1 MGPTD
6 GGREDNRM
14 PTVTVNGAEIYY
26 EDVGQGFPLLFLH
39 GLTFDTRMWTDQ
51 VAALSEKYRCVSL
64 DFRGH
69 GHSATTGTEYS
80 LEQFAEDAYGLLKEL
95 GIEQAHVAGL
105 SMGGMVAMR
114 LALAH
119 PEVVRS
125 LMLLDT
131 SAHAQDPERA
141 SQYQTMAQI
150 IKEQGSEAVVQGV
163 IPIFFSPAFIQGQPQ
178 KLEAFR
184 EQFRKIDG
192 EGNYRATLAVTRR
205 RDIREDIKGI
215 GVPTLVIVGEEDLPT
230 PVDEAESIHRQIAG
244 SRLEKIA
251 GAGHMTPLEQPEKV
265 TALLED
271 FLSQAG

>member
-1 MGPTD
+1 MS
-6 GGREDNRM
+6 
-14 PTVTVNGAEIYY
+14 TVTVNGAELYY

-51 VAALSEKYRCVSL
+51 VAALSKTYRCISL

-69 GHSATTGTEYS
+69 GRSPTSDSEYS
-80 LEQFAEDAYGLLKEL
+80 LEQLAEDVHGLLREL

-131 SAHAQDPERA
+131 SAHPEDPGNA
-141 SQYQTMAQI
+141 SQYETMARI
-150 IKEQGSEAVVQGV
+150 IKEQGPQAVMQGV
-163 IPIFFSPAFIQGQPQ
+163 IPIMFSPAFVQGQPQ
-178 KLEAFR
+178 KLEAFK
-184 EQFRKIDG
+184 EQFRKLNR
-192 EGNYRATLAVTRR
+192 EGNYRATLAVTQR
-205 RDIREDIKGI
+205 RDIREEIKSI
-215 GVPTLVIVGEEDLPT
+215 GVPTLIIVGEQDLPT
-230 PVDEAESIHRQIAG
+230 PVGQADTIHRQIAG

-251 GAGHMTPLEQPEKV
+251 SAGHMTPLEQPEKV
-265 TALLED
+265 TALLEG
-271 FLSQAG
+271 FLSQVG

>member
-1 MGPTD
+1 
-6 GGREDNRM
+6 M
-14 PTVTVNGAEIYY
+14 PTISVNGVEIYY
-26 EDVGQGFPLLFLH
+26 EDVGEGFPVLFLH

-51 VAALSEKYRCVSL
+51 VAALSKKYRCISL

-69 GHSATTGTEYS
+69 GHSATTDTEYS
-80 LEQFAEDAYGLLKEL
+80 LEQFAEDVRGLLREL

-114 LALAH
+114 LALAY

-125 LMLLDT
+125 LVLLDT
-131 SAHAQDPERA
+131 SADPQDAERA
-141 SQYQTMAQI
+141 SQYETMAQI
-150 IKEQGSEAVVQGV
+150 VKEQGPEAVMQGV

-178 KLEAFR
+178 KLQAFK

-192 EGNYRATLAVTRR
+192 EGNYRAVLAVTRR
-205 RDIREDIKGI
+205 RDTREDIKGI
-215 GVPTLVIVGEEDLPT
+215 GVPTLVIVGEQDLAT
-230 PVDEAESIHRQIAG
+230 PVDEAETIHQQIAG

-271 FLSQAG
+271 FLSRVQ

>member
-1 MGPTD
+1 
-6 GGREDNRM
+6 M
-14 PTVTVNGAEIYY
+14 PTVTVNGAEIYF

-51 VAALSEKYRCVSL
+51 VAALSKKYRCISL
-64 DFRGH
+64 DSRGH
-69 GHSATTGTEYS
+69 GRSPTSDSEYS
-80 LEQFAEDAYGLLKEL
+80 LEQFAEDVRGVLSKL

-114 LALAH
+114 LALAY
-119 PEVVRS
+119 PEVVCS

-131 SAHAQDPERA
+131 SADPQDAEGA
-141 SQYQTMAQI
+141 SQYETMAQI
-150 IKEQGSEAVVQGV
+150 IKEQGPEAVMQAV
-163 IPIFFSPAFIQGQPQ
+163 IPIMFSPAFIQEQPQ
-178 KLEAFR
+178 KLEAFK

-192 EGNYRATLAVTRR
+192 EGIYRAMLAVTRR
-205 RDIREDIKGI
+205 RDIRQDIKDI
-215 GVPTLVIVGEEDLPT
+215 GVPTLIIVGEQDLAT

-251 GAGHMTPLEQPEKV
+251 GAGHMAPLEQPEKV

-271 FLSQAG
+271 FLSQVE